1 MCTWADSEC
10 CSCKLWITQT
20 VKLYQNTQDIQADTS
35 FIGRTCI
42 DSRGNDRCVYTHT
55 HTHTHLLL
63 KTTKE
68 GILIGQMG
76 SFFCVHALS
85 NISITTEHHSCESSS
100 VSSQKIHALP
110 KFILALWFIHKHES
124 MQR

>member
-42 DSRGNDRCVYTHT
+42 ESRGNDRCVYTHT
-55 HTHTHLLL
+55 YTYTSASENNKGRHFNWADGIFLLCAC
-63 KTTKE
+63 
-68 GILIGQMG
+68 II
-76 SFFCVHALS
+76 
-85 NISITTEHHSCESSS
+85 
-100 VSSQKIHALP
+100 
-110 KFILALWFIHKHES
+110 
-124 MQR
+124 